1 MLDPKKLRQS
11 IDEIA
16 NNLARRGFKFDTKAY
31 ANLNNDRKKLQIE
44 NEDLKSKR
52 NSISRDIGMAKSKG
66 DDTADLMKSSEEINT
81 ALSENESQLNE
92 ILSKMREIELGLPN
106 TLMKTVPDGKDE
118 TSNELIRSWGEKT
131 VFDFE
136 PKDHIEL
143 GNNLGLLDLDKAS
156 EISGS
161 RFSVLN
167 GKLATL
173 QRALIQFMLDLHT
186 DKHAYEEFYVPY
198 IVNGQSL
205 IGTSQ
210 LPKFESDLFK
220 IDSDKSYYLIPTAEV
235 PLTNLFGNKITDAS
249 SLPRKLVAHTPCF
262 RSEAGSYGQDTK
274 GLIRQHQFE
283 KVELVQIA
291 TPNGSLEA
299 LESLT
304 SHAENVLKELKIPYQ
319 VVALS
324 SGDIGFGSTFTY
336 DIEVWLPG
344 QKKYREISSCSLFG
358 DFQARRMKAR
368 YKDPETGKNEFVHT
382 INGSGVAA
390 GRALVAVVENYQQ
403 KDGSIKVPDA
413 LKDYM
418 KVDVIN

>member
-31 ANLNNDRKKLQIE
+31 VNLNDNRKKLQIE

-66 DDTADLMKSSEEINT
+66 DDTGDLMKSSEEINT

-173 QRALIQFMLDLHT
+173 QRALIQFMLDLHI

-205 IGTSQ
+205 VGTSQ

-249 SLPRKLVAHTPCF
+249 TLPRKLVAHTPCF
-262 RSEAGSYGQDTK
+262 RSEAGSYGKDTK
-274 GLIRQHQFE
+274 GIIRQHQFE
-283 KVELVQIA
+283 KVELVHITKPDDA
-291 TPNGSLEA
+291 ERSLDLITDHAEKIMESLE
-299 LESLT
+299 
-304 SHAENVLKELKIPYQ
+304 IPYQ
-319 VVALS
+319 RVLLS
-324 SGDIGFGSTFTY
+324 TGDLGFSSSKTF
-336 DIEVWLPG
+336 DIEAWFPS
-344 QKKYREISSCSLFG
+344 QECYREISSCSLFS
-358 DFQARRMKAR
+358 DFQSRRLNIKFINQLT
-368 YKDPETGKNEFVHT
+368 KKKEFVST
-382 INGSGVAA
+382 LNGSGLAIGRTMAA
-390 GRALVAVVENYQQ
+390 LIENHTDGKVIKIPKALQPFTGFEI
-403 KDGSIKVPDA
+403 IK
-413 LKDYM
+413 L
-418 KVDVIN
+418 

>member
-16 NNLARRGFKFDTKAY
+16 KNLARRGFEFDTKAY
-31 ANLNNDRKKLQIE
+31 ANLNDDRKKLQIE
-44 NEDLKSKR
+44 NEDLKNKR
-52 NSISRDIGMAKSKG
+52 NSMSRDIGMAKSKG
-66 DDTADLMKSSEEINT
+66 NDTGDLMRRSEEINA
-81 ALSENESQLNE
+81 ALTENETQLHQ

-106 TLMKTVPDGKDE
+106 TLMKTVPDGADE
-118 TSNELIRSWGEKT
+118 TCNELIRSWGEKT
-131 VFDFE
+131 MFDFE

-186 DKHAYEEFYVPY
+186 GKHAYEEFYVPY
-198 IVNGQSL
+198 IVNSQSL
-205 IGTSQ
+205 LGTSQ

-220 IDSDKSYYLIPTAEV
+220 IDSDKPYYLIPTAEV
-235 PLTNLFGNKITDAS
+235 PLTNLFGNKIIDAS

-262 RSEAGSYGQDTK
+262 RSEAGSYGKDTK

-291 TPNGSLEA
+291 KPSGSLEA
-299 LESLT
+299 LDSLT
-304 SHAENVLKELKIPYQ
+304 SHAENVLKELKLPYQ

-344 QKKYREISSCSLFG
+344 QNKYREISSCTLFG

-403 KDGSIKVPDA
+403 KDGSIKVPDV

-418 KVDVIN
+418 KADLIN

>member
-16 NNLARRGFKFDTKAY
+16 KNLARRGFEFDTKAY
-31 ANLNNDRKKLQIE
+31 ANLNDDRKKLQIE
-44 NEDLKSKR
+44 NEDLKNKR
-52 NSISRDIGMAKSKG
+52 NSVSRDIGMAKSKG
-66 DDTADLMKSSEEINT
+66 DETVDLMKSSEEINN
-81 ALSENESQLNE
+81 ALTVNECQLHE
-92 ILSKMREIELGLPN
+92 ILSKMTEIELGLPN
-106 TLMKTVPDGKDE
+106 TLMKTVPDGEDE

-131 VFDFE
+131 MFDFE

-186 DKHAYEEFYVPY
+186 GKHAYEEFYVPY
-198 IVNGQSL
+198 IVNSQSL
-205 IGTSQ
+205 LGTSQ

-235 PLTNLFGNKITDAS
+235 PLTNLFGNKIIDAS

-262 RSEAGSYGQDTK
+262 RSEAGSYGKDTK

-291 TPNGSLEA
+291 KPSGSLEA
-299 LESLT
+299 LDSLT
-304 SHAENVLKELKIPYQ
+304 SHAENVLKELKLPYQ

-344 QKKYREISSCSLFG
+344 QNKYREISSCSLFG

-403 KDGSIKVPDA
+403 KDGSIKVPDV

-418 KVDVIN
+418 KADLIN

>member
-1 MLDPKKLRQS
+1 
-11 IDEIA
+11 
-16 NNLARRGFKFDTKAY
+16 
-31 ANLNNDRKKLQIE
+31 
-44 NEDLKSKR
+44 
-52 NSISRDIGMAKSKG
+52 
-66 DDTADLMKSSEEINT
+66 MKCSEEINS
-81 ALSENESQLNE
+81 ALSENESQLNK
-92 ILSKMREIELGLPN
+92 ILSKMKEIELGLPN

-143 GNNLGLLDLDKAS
+143 GNNLGLLDLDKAA

-173 QRALIQFMLDLHT
+173 QRALIQFMLDLHI

-205 IGTSQ
+205 VGTSQ

-304 SHAENVLKELKIPYQ
+304 SHAENVLKELKLPYQ

>member
-16 NNLARRGFKFDTKAY
+16 NNLARRGFKFDAKAY
-31 ANLNNDRKKLQIE
+31 VNLNDGRKKLQIE

-131 VFDFE
+131 IFDFE

-186 DKHAYEEFYVPY
+186 NKHAYEEFYVPY

-205 IGTSQ
+205 VGTSQ

-249 SLPRKLVAHTPCF
+249 TLPRKLVAHTPCF

-304 SHAENVLKELKIPYQ
+304 SHAENVLKELKLPYQ

>member
-16 NNLARRGFKFDTKAY
+16 NNLARRGFKFDTEAY
-31 ANLNNDRKKLQIE
+31 VNLNDDRKKLQIE

-66 DDTADLMKSSEEINT
+66 DDTGDLMKSSEEINT

-186 DKHAYEEFYVPY
+186 NKHTYEEFYVPY

-205 IGTSQ
+205 VGTSQ

-249 SLPRKLVAHTPCF
+249 TLPRKLVAHTPCF

-304 SHAENVLKELKIPYQ
+304 SHAENVLKELKLPYQ

-403 KDGSIKVPDA
+403 KDGSIKIPDA